1 MGLDT
6 YAYYG
11 KGHDKYVE
19 DGDNC
24 LPDHIFKHVRLC
36 GGIFSGGGASFR
48 GKVYADFVEWVT
60 GESLYS
66 ERIEHDVVVE
76 MAKDFVK
83 YEARGEKEFNR
94 FCTET
99 GNVWDLNYNETLD
112 LAEWFVIAADNGA
125 EIVGWY

>member
-1 MGLDT
+1 MGLDSF
-6 YAYYG
+6 AVYG
-11 KGHDKYVE
+11 PTHDKYVKDE
-19 DGDNC
+19 DNN
-24 LPDHIFKHVRLC
+24 LPDHIFNHVRLC

-76 MAKDFVK
+76 MAKDFVRYK
-83 YEARGEKEFNR
+83 ARGEKEFNR

-99 GNVWDLNYNETLD
+99 DNVWDLNYNETLD